1 MRKFVELLLL
11 MLVLTHTARGQ
22 SRRRKGQRDDNQVLQ
37 NEGKILIC
45 PVEIMFILDSSEK
58 AKVLLFEKQK
68 DFVLRFSTRLMQIQA
83 AGWRLRLRLA
93 ALQYSSSVSLEHNFR
108 DWQDVDVFQSRVAS
122 MAYIG
127 HGTYSAYA
135 ITNATQMFSRETA
148 ANSLRVMLLMT
159 DGVDHPR
166 SPSAVTA
173 AAEAKNHNI
182 RLFTIGLSGLPW
194 DGPTNARLRSI
205 ASAPPQQHVLSLTDN
220 LLEDKLFRELCPQPK
235 SCLCDKGERGPPGS
249 PGKSGQPGSDGTP
262 GPKGFNGQPGTRG
275 GKGER
280 GECGTPGMKGDHG
293 LIGGPGDQGSE
304 GPVGPKG
311 DRGPGGVMGPPGDT
325 GIGFPGPKGFRE
337 HKGPQERVYQGLRGY
352 EGPKGIRGTQGSG
365 FKGDKGDN
373 GPSGSSGPRGPPGL
387 GIVGP

>member
-1 MRKFVELLLL
+1 MTTRSSKIKGKVSGFHSFINSSMYYLIHSCIHS
-11 MLVLTHTARGQ
+11 LTCNPLHPVSLPTT
-22 SRRRKGQRDDNQVLQ
+22 SLSPPSSPIV
-37 NEGKILIC
+37 LIC

-173 AAEAKNHNI
+173 ASEAKNHNI
-182 RLFTIGLSGLPW
+182 RLFTIGLSGLPR
-194 DGPTNARLRSI
+194 DMPTNARLRSI
-205 ASAPPQQHVLSLTDN
+205 ASAPPQQHVLSLADN
-220 LLEDKLFRELCPQPK
+220 LLEDKLFRELNVLVNTGV
-235 SCLCDKGERGPPGS
+235 SMSLFLV
-249 PGKSGQPGSDGTP
+249 TIHL
-262 GPKGFNGQPGTRG
+262 
-275 GKGER
+275 
-280 GECGTPGMKGDHG
+280 ECKDDY
-293 LIGGPGDQGSE
+293 L
-304 GPVGPKG
+304 
-311 DRGPGGVMGPPGDT
+311 
-325 GIGFPGPKGFRE
+325 
-337 HKGPQERVYQGLRGY
+337 
-352 EGPKGIRGTQGSG
+352 
-365 FKGDKGDN
+365 
-373 GPSGSSGPRGPPGL
+373 
-387 GIVGP
+387 

>member
-1 MRKFVELLLL
+1 MRKIVELLLL
-11 MLVLTHTARGQ
+11 MLVLTHTAWGQ
-22 SRRRKGQRDDNQVLQ
+22 GRRRKGQRDDNQVLQ
-37 NEGKILIC
+37 NKGKILIC

-173 AAEAKNHNI
+173 ASEAKNHNI
-182 RLFTIGLSGLPW
+182 RLFTIGLSGLPR
-194 DGPTNARLRSI
+194 DMPTNARLRSI
-205 ASAPPQQHVLSLTDN
+205 ASAPPQQHVLSLADN
-220 LLEDKLFRELCPQPK
+220 LLEDKLFRELNVLVNTGV
-235 SCLCDKGERGPPGS
+235 SMSLFLV
-249 PGKSGQPGSDGTP
+249 TIHL
-262 GPKGFNGQPGTRG
+262 
-275 GKGER
+275 
-280 GECGTPGMKGDHG
+280 ECKDDY
-293 LIGGPGDQGSE
+293 L
-304 GPVGPKG
+304 
-311 DRGPGGVMGPPGDT
+311 
-325 GIGFPGPKGFRE
+325 
-337 HKGPQERVYQGLRGY
+337 
-352 EGPKGIRGTQGSG
+352 
-365 FKGDKGDN
+365 
-373 GPSGSSGPRGPPGL
+373 
-387 GIVGP
+387 